1 MHSNQALR
9 SRTTAMAPDAA
20 PPSMMTADGGRR
32 LHAAVARGNIDE
44 VELVLRT
51 YPAAVHWQDDLG
63 NTALHAAL
71 LNRSSLALVD
81 ALLAGRPN
89 LRTRNR
95 LGDTCIHLGALLGRD
110 APEIGMR
117 ILNNA
122 MREHDLNDDPLHP
135 TPQQTLLM
143 IMTIADDGPI
153 VDLLVAQ
160 GIDVNIKGEDGM
172 TALHLAAYAG
182 AIKAAEALLRCR
194 ADPDAR
200 DSTGMTP
207 MMAAARGGHVEFMR
221 RLRDMGGNINAR
233 DDEGRTPLMHA
244 CLGDQ
249 STGTIIKIIVA
260 GGIDTISDH
269 AGRTL
274 KVYQR
279 ESVARQVAS
288 GKSPCVIV

>member
-1 MHSNQALR
+1 MYSNQALR
-9 SRTTAMAPDAA
+9 SRTAAMVPDAA
-20 PPSMMTADGGRR
+20 PPSMITADGGRR
-32 LHAAVARGNIDE
+32 LHAAVARGDIDE

-51 YPAAVHWQDDLG
+51 YPAAIHWQDDLG

-71 LNRSSLALVD
+71 LNRGSLALVD

-110 APEIGMR
+110 AREVGMR
-117 ILNNA
+117 VLINA
-122 MREHDLNDDPLHP
+122 MREHDLNDDRLQP

-143 IMTIADDGPI
+143 VMTIADDGPT
-153 VDLLVAQ
+153 VELVAAQ

-182 AIKAAEALLRCR
+182 ALKAAEALLRCR

-200 DSTGMTP
+200 DGTGMTP

-221 RLRDMGGNINAR
+221 MLRDRGGNLNAR
-233 DDEGRTPLMHA
+233 DNEGRTPLMHA

-249 STGTIIKIIVA
+249 STGTIVKIIVA
-260 GGIDTISDH
+260 GAIDTITDH
-269 AGRTL
+269 SGKTL
-274 KVYQR
+274 RMYQR

-288 GKSPCVIV
+288 GKTVCAIV